1 MYETGWQ
8 KGLKSPDFRYRGDSL
23 FSAKSWGKN
32 FIHVTSGLA
41 KDRLLSYAK
50 LSVYRGFGLGH
61 ITVRR
66 WVLG

>member
-1 MYETGWQ
+1 MYQTGWQ

-23 FSAKSWGKN
+23 LSAKSLGKN

-50 LSVYRGFGLGH
+50 FSVYIGG
-61 ITVRR
+61 
-66 WVLG
+66 

>member
-32 FIHVTSGLA
+32 FIHATSGLA
-41 KDRLLSYAK
+41 KDRLLS
-50 LSVYRGFGLGH
+50 
-61 ITVRR
+61 
-66 WVLG
+66 